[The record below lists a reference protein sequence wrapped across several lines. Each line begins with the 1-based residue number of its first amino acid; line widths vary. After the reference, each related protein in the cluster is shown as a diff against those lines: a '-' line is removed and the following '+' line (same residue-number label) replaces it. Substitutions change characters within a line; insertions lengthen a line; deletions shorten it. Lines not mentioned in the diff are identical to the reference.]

1 MYHSQF
7 STQLP
12 RMQDPSTISGYCL
25 THNFYACVIF
35 RQVHSSSYRI
45 QYDWPPSF
53 PIISQAAKH
62 IDMGQIN
69 LYDSLCLNRKQTE
82 WFY

>member
-12 RMQDPSTISGYCL
+12 QMQDPSAISGYCL
-25 THNFYACVIF
+25 ACNCCASVIF
-35 RQVHSSSYRI
+35 RQVHSSFYKI

-53 PIISQAAKH
+53 PITSQAAKH
-62 IDMGQIN
+62 IDTSQTN
-69 LYDSLCLNRKQTE
+69 LYDSLCLN
-82 WFY
+82 